1 MKLFYL
7 LVILVFL
14 NQCSFDNK
22 TGIWKNENNI
32 TDEKNKVFDQFKT
45 FSSTTNIYNKE
56 LIADKNYKFNIPRS
70 ISNNSWSDIFYTK
83 NNNSVN
89 FKYNNNNKLSF
100 KSKKISRNNINKFFL
115 FNENK
120 VITSDV
126 KGNIIIFSVNENKV
140 LKFNFYKKKYK
151 KFNKIL
157 NIIVE
162 RNIIYVSD
170 NLGYLYAYDYKKD
183 KVVWAKNFK
192 VPFRSNLKIF
202 ENTLIASNQINN
214 LYFFDKKTGLLK
226 KTIPTEET
234 ILKNDFKNNLSL
246 NKNTLFFL
254 NTYGSL
260 YSININSYEIN
271 WFINLNQSI
280 DINPSNLFFGS
291 QIVNNDRYLAI
302 SSNLFTYI
310 LDIRTGAILFKK
322 NFSIKIKPI
331 IINNLLFSISRNNFL
346 ISIDLKSGKEIFSH
360 NIDQLIANFLDTKKK
375 KSDLKNIFIVNN
387 EIFVFLQ
394 NSYILKLGINGELK
408 KIDKLPSKINSHP
421 IFLENSIILINR
433 QNKVVIID

>member
-1 MKLFYL
+1 MKLFYF

-32 TDEKNKVFDQFKT
+32 TDEKNGIFDQFKT
-45 FSSTTNIYNKE
+45 FSSSKNIYNKE
-56 LIADKNYKFNIPRS
+56 LIADKNYKFDIPSS
-70 ISNNSWSDIFYTK
+70 ISNNSWDDIFYTK
-83 NNNSVN
+83 NNNFVN
-89 FKYNNNNKLSF
+89 FKYNNSNKISF
-100 KSKKISRNNINKFFL
+100 KGKKISRNNISKFFL
-115 FNENK
+115 FDENR
-120 VITSDV
+120 VITSDI
-126 KGNIIIFSVNENKV
+126 KGNIIIFSINENKV

-151 KFNKIL
+151 KFSKIL

-162 RNIIYVSD
+162 NNIIYVSD

-226 KTIPTEET
+226 KSIPTEET
-234 ILKNDFKNNLSL
+234 ILKNNFKNNLSL
-246 NKNTLFFL
+246 NKETLFFL

-260 YSININSYEIN
+260 YSINANSYEIN
-271 WFINLNQSI
+271 WFINLNQSV

-291 QIVNNDRYLAI
+291 QIVNDSRYLAI

-310 LDIRTGAILFKK
+310 LDTRTGSILFKK

-331 IINNLLFSISRNNFL
+331 IINSLLFSITENNFL
-346 ISIDLKSGKEIFSH
+346 VSIDLKSGKEIFSH

-375 KSDLKNIFIVNN
+375 KADLKNIFIVNN
-387 EIFVFLQ
+387 EIFIFLK
-394 NSYILKLGINGELK
+394 NSYILKIGINGKLK

-421 IFLENSIILINR
+421 IFFDNSMILINR
-433 QNKVVIID
+433 QNKVLVID

>member
-1 MKLFYL
+1 MKLFYF
-7 LVILVFL
+7 LVVLVFL

-45 FSSTTNIYNKE
+45 FSSTTNIYSKE
-56 LIADKNYKFNIPRS
+56 LTADKNYKFEIPIS
-70 ISNNSWSDIFYTK
+70 VSNNSWSDIFYTK
-83 NNNSVN
+83 NNNFVN
-89 FKYNNNNKLSF
+89 FKYNNNNKISF
-100 KSKKISRNNINKFFL
+100 KSKKISRNSTNKFFL
-115 FNENK
+115 FNENN

-126 KGNIIIFSVNENKV
+126 KGNLIVLSVNENKI

-162 RNIIYVSD
+162 KNIIYVSD

-183 KVVWAKNFK
+183 KVVWAKNFQ

-246 NKNTLFFL
+246 NKNDLFFL

-260 YSININSYEIN
+260 YSIDINSYDIN

-291 QIVNNDRYLAI
+291 QIVNDDRYLAI

-310 LDIRTGAILFKK
+310 LDIRTGSILFKK
-322 NFSIKIKPI
+322 NFSIRIKPI
-331 IINNLLFSISRNNFL
+331 IMNNHLFSITNNNFL
-346 ISIDLKSGKEIFSH
+346 VSIDLKSGKEIFSH
-360 NIDQLIANFLDTKKK
+360 NIDQLIADFLDTKKK

-387 EIFVFLQ
+387 EIFIFLQ
-394 NSYILKLGINGELK
+394 NSYILKLGINGKIK

>member
-32 TDEKNKVFDQFKT
+32 TNEKNMVFDQFKT

-56 LIADKNYKFNIPRS
+56 LTANKNYKFNIPRS

-89 FKYNNNNKLSF
+89 FKYNNSNKLSF
-100 KSKKISRNNINKFFL
+100 KSKKISRNNINQFFL

-126 KGNIIIFSVNENKV
+126 KGNIIIFSVNENKT

-291 QIVNNDRYLAI
+291 QIVNDDRYLAI

-310 LDIRTGAILFKK
+310 LDIRTGTILFKK

-375 KSDLKNIFIVNN
+375 KTDLKNIFIVNN

-394 NSYILKLGINGELK
+394 NSYILKLGINGKLK

>member
-32 TDEKNKVFDQFKT
+32 TNEKNMVFDQFKT

-56 LIADKNYKFNIPRS
+56 LTANKNYKFNIPRS

-89 FKYNNNNKLSF
+89 FKYNNSNKLSF
-100 KSKKISRNNINKFFL
+100 KSKKISRNNINQFFL

-126 KGNIIIFSVNENKV
+126 KGNIIIFSVNENKT

-291 QIVNNDRYLAI
+291 QIVNDDRYLAI

-310 LDIRTGAILFKK
+310 LDIRTGTILFKK

-375 KSDLKNIFIVNN
+375 KTDLKNIFIVNN
-387 EIFVFLQ
+387 EIFVF
-394 NSYILKLGINGELK
+394 
-408 KIDKLPSKINSHP
+408 
-421 IFLENSIILINR
+421 
-433 QNKVVIID
+433 